1 MDWVPGIVMH
11 VYNPTYSRG
20 RQENQNLRA
29 SPGKVVKGY
38 MKSKHNTEGLGHG
51 SCLAF
56 MRRWIQSLE
65 LQKKKNKNWLHDGG
79 LSIGQKSE

>member
-1 MDWVPGIVMH
+1 
-11 VYNPTYSRG
+11 
-20 RQENQNLRA
+20 
-29 SPGKVVKGY
+29 

-79 LSIGQKSE
+79 LSIGQKNE